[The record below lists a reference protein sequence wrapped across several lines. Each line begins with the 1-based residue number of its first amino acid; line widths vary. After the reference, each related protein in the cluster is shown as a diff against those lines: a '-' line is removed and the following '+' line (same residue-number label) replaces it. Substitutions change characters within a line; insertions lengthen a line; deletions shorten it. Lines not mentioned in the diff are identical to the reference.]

1 MIRFYRLFQEA
12 VLRDPLY
19 LFLPLLLCG
28 IFTAIVL
35 AVQWFLGLRSDRD
48 QSFQQHQSISKG
60 ARR

>member
-1 MIRFYRLFQEA
+1 MILLYCLFEKA

-28 IFTAIVL
+28 VFTALVL
-35 AVQWFLGLRSDRD
+35 AVQWFVGLCSDRD
-48 QSFQQHQSISKG
+48 QNSQQHQSISKG

>member
-1 MIRFYRLFQEA
+1 MIPLYRLFEEA

-28 IFTAIVL
+28 IFTALVL
-35 AVQWFLGLRSDRD
+35 AMQWFVGLRSDRN